1 MDNAGVF
8 LDNKWL
14 VKDVSLE
21 IEKGKIITLIGPN
34 GSGKTTTAKIALGL
48 YKNISGKVEK
58 YTKKIAYVP
67 QKISIDWTLPIRV
80 FDFMNLTSDLKN
92 NEINEALE
100 ITGAKHL
107 INNDLKSLSGGE
119 FQRVLM
125 ARAVAKKPDLLVLDE
140 PVQGVDFTGEIELYE
155 LIKKISET
163 LKCGILLI
171 SHNLHV
177 VMSKTDHVV
186 CLNGHVCCS
195 GTPISVAN
203 NKKYQE
209 LFGEDVSKILSI
221 YEHKHDHKHSAD
233 GSVKEKLKMFD
244 DFFIRALF
252 VGIGMALVTGPL
264 GCFVVWRRLSF
275 FGDTLAHSA
284 LLGITIAYTMEIN
297 IALSVFIISSL
308 VALMLLKLE
317 KTTNLPTDALL
328 GLLAHSS
335 LAVGL
340 VVIGLIATIRF
351 DLMGL
356 LFGDILAVN
365 VNDIIIV
372 WFGGALILLVL
383 KLIYKPLFAS
393 TVNYELA
400 EAEGMKPERV
410 KAIFTLLLAAIIAIS
425 IKMVGLL
432 LITGM
437 LILPAAIARNISSNP
452 KGMVIYS
459 IIAGLMSVLIG
470 LFSSLQINTP
480 SGPSIITAGLI
491 LFVLSLI
498 KIKRSSQLKS

>member
-1 MDNAGVF
+1 MINNSEKLLVKMDNAGVF

-34 GSGKTTTAKIALGL
+34 GSGKTTTAKMALGL

-58 YTKKIAYVP
+58 FTEKIAYVP

-80 FDFMNLTSDLKN
+80 FDFMNLTSNLKN
-92 NEINEALE
+92 EEVNNALD

-107 INNDLKSLSGGE
+107 IDNDLKSLSGGE

-186 CLNGHVCCS
+186 CLNGRVCCS
-195 GTPISVAN
+195 GSPISVAN

-233 GSVKEKLKMFD
+233 GSVKEK
-244 DFFIRALF
+244 
-252 VGIGMALVTGPL
+252 
-264 GCFVVWRRLSF
+264 
-275 FGDTLAHSA
+275 
-284 LLGITIAYTMEIN
+284 
-297 IALSVFIISSL
+297 
-308 VALMLLKLE
+308 
-317 KTTNLPTDALL
+317 
-328 GLLAHSS
+328 
-335 LAVGL
+335 
-340 VVIGLIATIRF
+340 
-351 DLMGL
+351 
-356 LFGDILAVN
+356 
-365 VNDIIIV
+365 
-372 WFGGALILLVL
+372 
-383 KLIYKPLFAS
+383 
-393 TVNYELA
+393 
-400 EAEGMKPERV
+400 
-410 KAIFTLLLAAIIAIS
+410 
-425 IKMVGLL
+425 
-432 LITGM
+432 
-437 LILPAAIARNISSNP
+437 
-452 KGMVIYS
+452 
-459 IIAGLMSVLIG
+459 
-470 LFSSLQINTP
+470 
-480 SGPSIITAGLI
+480 
-491 LFVLSLI
+491 
-498 KIKRSSQLKS
+498 